1 MAELTISRKA
11 KYSRKWRA
19 DTAQQKRFDK
29 PLREFVK
36 IGYNAIYVK
45 YIDLYEEMNAN
56 HPQTRNLTKTS
67 TFQRWLRQQQTKTN
81 EVAVQTEPLSNE
93 PLSNEPLPNEPLS
106 NEPLSNEPLSNE
118 PLPNEPLSNEPLS
131 NEPLSNEPLSNE
143 PLSNEPLSNEPLS
156 NEPLSNEPLSNEP
169 LPNEPLSNEP
179 LPNEPLSN
187 EPLPNEPLPNEPLP
201 NEPLPN
207 LITQALES
215 AIPEGIDFDFDIAN
229 QLLEEL
235 EQDEAIR
242 NILDPTVDDILGA
255 QVEVVEDQN
264 EDEGI
269 EINYAEEILMD
280 IEPFDFRLEVELD
293 NF

>member
-11 KYSRKWRA
+11 KYSRRWRA

-93 PLSNEPLPNEPLS
+93 PLSNEPL
-106 NEPLSNEPLSNE
+106 
-118 PLPNEPLSNEPLS
+118 
-131 NEPLSNEPLSNE
+131 
-143 PLSNEPLSNEPLS
+143 S

-187 EPLPNEPLPNEPLP
+187 EPLPNEPLPN
-201 NEPLPN
+201 
-207 LITQALES
+207 LITQALEL

>member
-81 EVAVQTEPLSNE
+81 QVAVQTEPLSNE

-131 NEPLSNEPLSNE
+131 NEPLPNEPLSNE
-143 PLSNEPLSNEPLS
+143 ALP
-156 NEPLSNEPLSNEP
+156 NEPLSNEP

-179 LPNEPLSN
+179 LPN

-255 QVEVVEDQN
+255 QVGVVEDQN